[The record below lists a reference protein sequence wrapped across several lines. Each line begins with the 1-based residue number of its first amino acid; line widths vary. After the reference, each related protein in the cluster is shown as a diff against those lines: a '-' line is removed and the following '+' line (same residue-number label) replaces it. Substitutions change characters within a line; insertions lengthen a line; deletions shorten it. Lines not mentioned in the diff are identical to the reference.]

1 MRRLVPIVALLAA
14 GLTGGLAAGARSAD
28 DVPAPA
34 ARAAPVEAISVGGTL
49 PDDLR
54 VTPLQRGAEKDVP
67 LVSFGGDPAKPLVVL
82 FWSTR
87 CPVCRRYA
95 PALRALA
102 KDYESRARIALVFP
116 NATET
121 EADVRDWV
129 AAQNVAAPV
138 ALDPKQAAASRLA
151 DVVTPT
157 ALVVDAAGALR
168 YRGPIDDDRRARGR
182 DTTDHLRI
190 ALDAVL
196 AGKNVENAEPR
207 AFGSVVRAA
216 KR

>member
-1 MRRLVPIVALLAA
+1 MRRLGLIVALLV
-14 GLTGGLAAGARSAD
+14 GGLAAGARSAD
-28 DVPAPA
+28 EVPAPP
-34 ARAAPVEAISVGGTL
+34 ARATPVETIAVGGTL

-54 VTPLQRGAEKDVP
+54 VTPLSRGAEKDVP

-82 FWSTR
+82 FWSTK

-95 PALRALA
+95 AAVHALA
-102 KDYESRARIALVFP
+102 KDYEGRARIALVFP

-121 EADVRDWV
+121 EADVRAWV
-129 AAQNVAAPV
+129 DAQSVALPT
-138 ALDPKQAAASRLA
+138 ALDPKQTAASRLS

-157 ALVVDAAGALR
+157 ALVVDATGTLR

-190 ALDAVL
+190 ALDAVI

-207 AFGSVVRAA
+207 AFGSTVRAA

>member
-1 MRRLVPIVALLAA
+1 MPRLFLFIALLVAA
-14 GLTGGLAAGARSAD
+14 FAAGARSAD
-28 DVPAPA
+28 EVPAQP
-34 ARAAPVEAISVGGTL
+34 ARATPAETIAVGGTL

-54 VTPLQRGAEKDVP
+54 VTPLLRGAEKEVP
-67 LVSFGGDPAKPLVVL
+67 LVSFGGDPDKPLVVL
-82 FWSTR
+82 FWSTK

-102 KDYESRARIALVFP
+102 RDYADRARVVLVFP
-116 NATET
+116 NGTES
-121 EADVRDWV
+121 ESNVSAFLDAQSV
-129 AAQNVAAPV
+129 ALTA

-157 ALVVDAAGALR
+157 ALVVDATGALR

-182 DTTDHLRI
+182 DTTELLRI
-190 ALDAVL
+190 ALDAVI